1 MNIDESTLLAYV
13 DGALSAQQRERVEAA
28 LAHDATLRVKM
39 DAMRASCLPYQS
51 AYAQV
56 AVPPLPGGL
65 ESRIAALI
73 NVADAP
79 QPAQAL
85 SRRQWMWA
93 GAALAASFVLG
104 LVAPALIAKPEPA
117 QTAQT
122 AQPLPATSTPWV
134 EAIASYQALYVRA
147 TVDQAP
153 DTAARARHVLADFA
167 AGSLTVSGS
176 ASAVTVPNLQD
187 AGLIFKR
194 IQRLGYGDAPLLQIV
209 YLPTEGKPAALCVLP
224 LLGTPNTADSTLQMR
239 RIDGLAV
246 AAWQKGGLAYVL
258 TADMATAKAEAIARR
273 LADGAFATLHQAA
286 S

>member
-13 DGALSAQQRERVEAA
+13 DGALSAQQRERVETA
-28 LAHDATLRVKM
+28 LAHDSALRVKM
-39 DAMRASCLPYQS
+39 DEMRASCLPYQS

-56 AVPPLPGGL
+56 VTPPLPAGL
-65 ESRIAALI
+65 ASRIAALI

-79 QPAQAL
+79 QPARAH
-85 SRRQWMWA
+85 SRRPWMWA

-104 LVAPALIAKPEPA
+104 LVAPALIARPEPA
-117 QTAQT
+117 QTAQ
-122 AQPLPATSTPWV
+122 ALPANSSPWI

-153 DTAARARHVLADFA
+153 DTAARARHVLAEFA
-167 AGSLTVSGS
+167 AGS
-176 ASAVTVPNLQD
+176 ASVVTVPNLQD
-187 AGLIFKR
+187 AGLTFKR
-194 IQRLGYGDAPLLQIV
+194 IQRLGYNDAPLLQIV
-209 YLPTEGKPAALCVLP
+209 YLPSEGKPAALCVLP
-224 LLGTPNTADSTLQMR
+224 LRGLPNGADAPLKMR

-246 AAWQKGGLAYVL
+246 AAWRKNGLAYVL
-258 TADMATAKAEAIARR
+258 TADMSTANAEAIARR